1 MCLLAVAFQ
10 TQIDRPLIVT
20 SNRDE
25 FYRRPT
31 EPMHWWPDAPILAGR
46 DAEAGGTWMGLS
58 RSGRFA
64 AVTNFRQLVAGAMPE
79 TNALSRG
86 HLVTDFL
93 SSEKIVEQWADS
105 IAATMPH
112 YGGFNLLLYDGL
124 SLLYLNNHDDLN
136 NFISLYSCFAFLGS
150 ATTKEFTG
158 RAIFKITK
166 RFIVNYIGFRYIH
179 RCFLCWI

>member
-10 TQIDRPLIVT
+10 TQIDCPLIVT

-79 TNALSRG
+79 TKALSRG
-86 HLVTDFL
+86 HLVTGFL
-93 SSEKIVEQWADS
+93 SSEKTVEQWADS
-105 IAATMPH
+105 IAATMP
-112 YGGFNLLLYDGL
+112 D
-124 SLLYLNNHDDLN
+124 
-136 NFISLYSCFAFLGS
+136 
-150 ATTKEFTG
+150 
-158 RAIFKITK
+158 
-166 RFIVNYIGFRYIH
+166 
-179 RCFLCWI
+179 